1 MIQKPKKFLVASF
14 ICLILLCI
22 VVFLWVSVRMS
33 QRSEGSITEIGSI
46 YMAEM
51 NRQIEQKFSAIMDL
65 RLSQVQGIIDRTP
78 PETTAYGEEMLSEMT
93 LSAEIR
99 NFTYLALYTPDGES
113 EILLGDGSIEIIQH
127 DSFMES
133 LNKGSNKIGSGYD
146 QNGER
151 LLVMGVDADYEMSG
165 GRTSTA
171 LVAALPMQQ
180 LEQEL
185 VLDGENSLMYTHVI
199 YEDGSFVIRTG
210 SAYRDNY
217 FDRIREEYRDFGEM
231 TAEEHVRELQS
242 SIAAK
247 RNYSSLVLA
256 NEMSQHI
263 YCSPLPDSDWYLVS
277 IMPVGILD
285 NAVNTLGNERIRTMF
300 GACALI
306 MAAIVVIFIL
316 YYGLSQRQ
324 MKQLDSARADAIRA
338 NKAKS
343 EFLSNMSHDIRT
355 PMNGIVGMTA
365 IAVANIQDQ
374 ARVQDCLKKIM
385 MSSKHLLGLI
395 NDVLDM
401 SKIESGK
408 LSLNINQLS
417 LREAMSNI
425 VNIVQ
430 PQVYARQQHFDI
442 FIQKIETE
450 EVLCDSVRLN
460 QILINLLSNAIKF
473 TPEGGTINVY
483 LSQEESPLGADF
495 VRCHFW
501 VRDTGIGMSPEFQK
515 EIFDTFSREKSSNVD
530 KVEGTGLG
538 MAITK
543 SIVDAMDGTI
553 ELKSAPG
560 EGSEFHITLD
570 LERAVIPEKDMQ
582 LPPWKML
589 VVDNNEDL
597 CQSAVETL
605 KEIGVEAEWAVNGRT
620 ALEMVRRRHAEHD
633 DYEVVLLDWKMPDMN
648 GLQATREIRECVG
661 EGIPILIIS
670 AYDWSDIE
678 EDARQAGARGFISK
692 PLFKSNLY
700 LGLSQLIEGGEEEP
714 EKKDEENDSFAGKKI
729 LLAEDNE
736 LNWEIAEDILT
747 EAGFEV
753 DWAENGKLCI
763 EMFEASEIG
772 HYDIIL
778 MDIRMPVMGG
788 YEAAERIRA
797 MERADKDLPI
807 FAMTADAFSDDIQHC
822 LACGMNEHV
831 AKPIDVQRL
840 TQLLRKYL
848 K

>member
-1 MIQKPKKFLVASF
+1 MLQKPKKFLVASF
-14 ICLILLCI
+14 SYLILLCI
-22 VVFLWVSVRMS
+22 VVFLWVSLRMS
-33 QRSEGSITEIGSI
+33 QRSEDSITEIGSI

-51 NRQIEQKFSAIMDL
+51 NRQIEQKFAAIMDL
-65 RLSQVQGIIDRTP
+65 RLAQVQGIIDRTN
-78 PETTAYGEEMLSEMT
+78 PEDTAYGEEMLSEMAF
-93 LSAEIR
+93 SAEIR
-99 NFTYLALYTPDGES
+99 NFTYLALYTPEGES
-113 EILLGDGSIEIIQH
+113 EMILGDAPIEIIHH
-127 DSFMES
+127 DSFMQS
-133 LNKGSNKIGSGYD
+133 LIEGDNKVGSGYD

-151 LLVMGVDADYEMSG
+151 LLVLGMDAAYEMSG

-180 LEQEL
+180 LEEEL

-210 SAYRDNY
+210 DAFRDNY
-217 FDRIREEYRDFGEM
+217 FDRIREEYQHFGGK
-231 TAEEHVRELQS
+231 TATQHVEELQAA
-242 SIAAK
+242 IAVK
-247 RNYSSLVLA
+247 ESYSSLVQA
-256 NEMSQHI
+256 NGMSQHI
-263 YCSPLPDSDWYLVS
+263 YCSPLPLSDWYLVS

-285 NAVNTLGNERIRTMF
+285 DAINTLGNERIRTMF
-300 GACALI
+300 SACALI
-306 MAAIVVIFIL
+306 MATIIVIFIL
-316 YYGLSQRQ
+316 YYGISQRQ
-324 MKQLDSARADAIRA
+324 MKQLDTARAEAIRA

-408 LSLNINQLS
+408 LSLNVNQLS

-430 PQVYARQQHFDI
+430 PQVFARQQHFDI

-450 EVLCDSVRLN
+450 EVHCDSVRLN

-483 LSQEESPLGADF
+483 LSQEDSPKGPDY

-501 VRDTGIGMSPEFQK
+501 VKDTGIGMSPEFQK

-543 SIVDAMDGTI
+543 SIVDAMGGTI
-553 ELKSAPG
+553 DLKSAPG
-560 EGSEFHITLD
+560 QGSEFHITLD
-570 LERAVIPEKDMQ
+570 LERAVVPEKDMQ

-605 KEIGVEAEWAVNGRT
+605 KEIGVEAEWALNGHT
-620 ALEMVRRRHAEHD
+620 ALEMVRKRHVQQD

-648 GLQATREIRECVG
+648 GLQATRQIRACVG

-678 EDARQAGARGFISK
+678 EDARQAGAQGFISK

-700 LGLSQLIEGGEEEP
+700 LGLSRLIEGEGEEQ
-714 EKKDEENDSFAGKKI
+714 EKKDENEDIFTGKKI

-753 DWAENGKLCI
+753 DWAENGKLCV

-797 MERADKDLPI
+797 LDRADKDLPI

-831 AKPIDVQRL
+831 AKPIDVERL

>member
-33 QRSEGSITEIGSI
+33 QRSEDSITEIGSI

-217 FDRIREEYRDFGEM
+217 FDRIREEYRDFGGM

-242 SIAAK
+242 AIAAK

-374 ARVQDCLKKIM
+374 ARVQDCLK
-385 MSSKHLLGLI
+385 
-395 NDVLDM
+395 
-401 SKIESGK
+401 
-408 LSLNINQLS
+408 
-417 LREAMSNI
+417 
-425 VNIVQ
+425 
-430 PQVYARQQHFDI
+430 
-442 FIQKIETE
+442 
-450 EVLCDSVRLN
+450 
-460 QILINLLSNAIKF
+460 
-473 TPEGGTINVY
+473 
-483 LSQEESPLGADF
+483 
-495 VRCHFW
+495 
-501 VRDTGIGMSPEFQK
+501 
-515 EIFDTFSREKSSNVD
+515 
-530 KVEGTGLG
+530 
-538 MAITK
+538 
-543 SIVDAMDGTI
+543 
-553 ELKSAPG
+553 
-560 EGSEFHITLD
+560 
-570 LERAVIPEKDMQ
+570 
-582 LPPWKML
+582 
-589 VVDNNEDL
+589 
-597 CQSAVETL
+597 
-605 KEIGVEAEWAVNGRT
+605 
-620 ALEMVRRRHAEHD
+620 
-633 DYEVVLLDWKMPDMN
+633 
-648 GLQATREIRECVG
+648 
-661 EGIPILIIS
+661 
-670 AYDWSDIE
+670 
-678 EDARQAGARGFISK
+678 
-692 PLFKSNLY
+692 
-700 LGLSQLIEGGEEEP
+700 
-714 EKKDEENDSFAGKKI
+714 
-729 LLAEDNE
+729 
-736 LNWEIAEDILT
+736 
-747 EAGFEV
+747 
-753 DWAENGKLCI
+753 
-763 EMFEASEIG
+763 
-772 HYDIIL
+772 
-778 MDIRMPVMGG
+778 
-788 YEAAERIRA
+788 
-797 MERADKDLPI
+797 
-807 FAMTADAFSDDIQHC
+807 
-822 LACGMNEHV
+822 
-831 AKPIDVQRL
+831 
-840 TQLLRKYL
+840 
-848 K
+848 